1 MTEVREIENPVL
13 PASVKQI
20 KSNPNS
26 KFTRE
31 ETIERKPKGDYVA
44 FIKSATE
51 NFIDNF
57 TYDIDCRITPKL
69 KQRTWIINEEKFLR
83 LKNIFMKTLQ
93 EELAK
98 EDLRTIESET
108 NEKLQ
113 ELKKL
118 IDNAKEDLDYITEA
132 VNRKVGEE
140 Y

>member
-1 MTEVREIENPVL
+1 MTEAIEIENPIL

-20 KSNPNS
+20 RSNPNS

-31 ETIERKPKGDYVA
+31 ETIERKAKGDYKT
-44 FIKSATE
+44 FIESATE

-83 LKNIFMKTLQ
+83 LKNIFIKTLQ

-98 EDLRTIESET
+98 EDLRVVESEA
-108 NEKLQ
+108 NKKIQ
-113 ELKKL
+113 ELKEL
-118 IDNAKEDLDYITEA
+118 IDNAKDDLNYITEA
-132 VNRKVGEE
+132 ANRKVGEE